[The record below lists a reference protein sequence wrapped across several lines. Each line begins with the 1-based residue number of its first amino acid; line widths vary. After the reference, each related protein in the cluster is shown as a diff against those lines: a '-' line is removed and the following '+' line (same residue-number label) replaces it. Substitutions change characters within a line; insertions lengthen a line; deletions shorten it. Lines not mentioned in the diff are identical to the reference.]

1 MLYPED
7 SIAQHPFPSSLC
19 SLFTSSSA
27 MFPQALAWSVAGWG
41 AVDKDVLFK
50 AESLVPSQH
59 FSYLFVSALMALTRK
74 KRSFSGQSWV
84 KRRSMYIKNK
94 YLQVNFAA

>member
-1 MLYPED
+1 
-7 SIAQHPFPSSLC
+7 
-19 SLFTSSSA
+19 

-50 AESLVPSQH
+50 AESLVPSQR

-74 KRSFSGQSWV
+74 KKKKLLWPKLGEKKVYVYKKINTYKSISQRDHLA
-84 KRRSMYIKNK
+84 K
-94 YLQVNFAA
+94 